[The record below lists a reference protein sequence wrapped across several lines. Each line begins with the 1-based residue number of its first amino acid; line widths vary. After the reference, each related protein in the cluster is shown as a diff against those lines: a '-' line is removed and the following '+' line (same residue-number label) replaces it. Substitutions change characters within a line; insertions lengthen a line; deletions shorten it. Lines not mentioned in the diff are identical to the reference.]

1 MYGYSIRWNKF
12 RKAGKITSTIDI
24 IKKKQAALEKSEEEI
39 VDITTDD
46 SSLEEIVNEGMPL
59 KFIVTNSS
67 LF

>member
-1 MYGYSIRWNKF
+1 MYGYSIRWNEF